1 MQKGYLSMHRYK
13 AFLKVVEVGS
23 FTKAAELLGYTQPAL
38 SQMMTALERELSMKL
53 LYRSRYGIRL
63 TPEGERLYPSVENA
77 VRQYDAMRRSADEIS
92 GLETGVV
99 RIGTVSSVSA
109 HWLPQVI
116 RAFWEKHPNV
126 QIVLHQGDY
135 SSIQE
140 WIRNGAVDFGFVN
153 PHAVKG
159 LETMVVK
166 SGEFRAVVPAGH
178 PLAARE
184 TVTLEELA
192 EEPFLLLEGG
202 VYSEPEETFAAA
214 GILPDVRLRVHDDY
228 SILSMVEHG
237 MGVSILTELVLHKT
251 AYQVAALPIEPPVTR
266 TLAVVTKE
274 RRTLPL
280 AARVF
285 IDELMAQR
293 ETLL

>member
-1 MQKGYLSMHRYK
+1 M
-13 AFLKVVEVGS
+13 
-23 FTKAAELLGYTQPAL
+23 
-38 SQMMTALERELSMKL
+38 
-53 LYRSRYGIRL
+53 
-63 TPEGERLYPSVENA
+63 
-77 VRQYDAMRRSADEIS
+77 
-92 GLETGVV
+92 
-99 RIGTVSSVSA
+99 
-109 HWLPQVI
+109 I

-140 WIRNGAVDFGFVN
+140 WIRTGAVDFGFVN

-166 SGEFRAVVPAGH
+166 SSQFRAVVPAGH
-178 PLAARE
+178 SLAERDC
-184 TVTLEELA
+184 VTLEELA
-192 EEPFLLLEGG
+192 GEPFLMVESG
-202 VYSEPEETFAAA
+202 VYGEVEEAFAAA
-214 GILPDVRLRVHDDY
+214 GITPNIRLRVHDDY
-228 SILSMVEHG
+228 SLLSMVEQG
-237 MGVSILTELVLHKT
+237 MGVSILVELVLHKT
-251 AYQVAALPIEPPVTR
+251 AYDVAALPIEPPVTR

>member
-1 MQKGYLSMHRYK
+1 MHRYK

-38 SQMMTALERELSMKL
+38 SQMMTSLERELSMKL

-63 TPEGERLYPSVENA
+63 TPEGERLYPSVESA
-77 VRQYDAMRRSADEIS
+77 VLQYDAMRRSADEIS

-116 RAFWEKHPNV
+116 RSFWEKHPNV

-153 PHAVKG
+153 PRAVKG
-159 LETMVVK
+159 LETTVVK

-178 PLAARE
+178 SLATRE
-184 TVTLEELA
+184 AVTLADLA
-192 EEPFLLLEGG
+192 REPFLLVESGAYG
-202 VYSEPEETFAAA
+202 EVEEAFAAA
-214 GILPDVRLRVHDDY
+214 GITPNIRLRMHDDY
-228 SILSMVEHG
+228 SLLSMVEQG
-237 MGVSILTELVLHKT
+237 MGVSILTELVLRKT
-251 AYQVAALPIEPPVTR
+251 AYDVAALPIDPPVIR
-266 TLAVVTKE
+266 TLAIVTKD

-280 AARVF
+280 AAKVF
-285 IDELMAQR
+285 IDELLQMRAQ
-293 ETLL
+293 LL